1 MPGNDRSE
9 FGRYKGK
16 QMWNDIMQVTDLV
29 ACLYASR
36 VHNDFNSKVTKDA
49 SKRAKAGFDVLL
61 SGAARYLKIHHDI
74 IEHHGIYIFKIQLL
88 RNSNLH
94 FFAGMNSALMLETL
108 KCVGPSLR

>member
-1 MPGNDRSE
+1 MCSLCGGFPYDIMENPHYVPGNDRSE

-49 SKRAKAGFDVLL
+49 SKRAKAG
-61 SGAARYLKIHHDI
+61 
-74 IEHHGIYIFKIQLL
+74 
-88 RNSNLH
+88 
-94 FFAGMNSALMLETL
+94 LMCYFLEQQDT
-108 KCVGPSLR
+108 